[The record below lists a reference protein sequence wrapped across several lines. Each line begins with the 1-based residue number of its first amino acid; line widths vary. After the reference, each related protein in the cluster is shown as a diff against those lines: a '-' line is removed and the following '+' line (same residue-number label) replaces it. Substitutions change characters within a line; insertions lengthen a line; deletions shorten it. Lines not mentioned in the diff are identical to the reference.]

1 MYTESVFL
9 WSALNDLIFKLCFSE
24 YCRHIRSC
32 KFRYFPAG
40 GQKSQGVYS
49 AYLRFIHCRQFCNV
63 FLKVRNP
70 FLIEEYCIARR
81 KFESTISDVSLT
93 HVMGWRL
100 VCGWC
105 FKIQRSKWCLMF
117 SELDS
122 KSGDYPYKMWMGR
135 QCLKC
140 FLCSLFQNQ
149 RRRVHITLEL
159 PWSADKAIQQ
169 FGKRTSECCSL
180 PHGQCCFFG

>member
-40 GQKSQGVYS
+40 GQKSQGIYS

-81 KFESTISDVSLT
+81 KFESAVSDVSLT

-105 FKIQRSKWCLMF
+105 FNEMMLNVFRIGLEIRWLPIQNVNGQTVFKMLPVF
-117 SELDS
+117 FVSE
-122 KSGDYPYKMWMGR
+122 P
-135 QCLKC
+135 
-140 FLCSLFQNQ
+140 
-149 RRRVHITLEL
+149 
-159 PWSADKAIQQ
+159 A
-169 FGKRTSECCSL
+169 
-180 PHGQCCFFG
+180 